1 MPISNLSFVS
11 KLLRRVVASQL
22 HAYPSAN
29 GMYEPFKSGY
39 RKGHSA
45 ETALLRVQNDILLAM
60 DQRKVVRLLLFDLS
74 AAFDTVGYD
83 ILLHCLER
91 CFGISREASAHTWQ
105 IENKLSLSMV
115 HWVKRVPQGSVLGP
129 ILFTLYM
136 SPLGDIIRRHQRG
149 YHMYADDTQL
159 YISISRLC
167 SGTEAEVLPR
177 IQHCFEDIN
186 CWTAHNQLKLNNEK
200 TEVIICGRKQ
210 DMKHINIPTIDIG
223 GCDIPVCNSA
233 VRNLGVMTDPEL
245 SMASH
250 INRLCQSLH
259 YHLRNIENNPLL
271 LVQVIHGAIDPFIG
285 ILSLGHGNALL
296 YGVPSTQPNR
306 LQKVQNTAAAARI
319 VTRSSKFSCAQD
331 LALATSFTPH

>member
-1 MPISNLSFVS
+1 MVQKLPKRPRTITDFNGSALTTVACGVPQGSVLGPLPFIAFLPLDSLYMPISNLSFVS

-200 TEVIICGRKQ
+200 
-210 DMKHINIPTIDIG
+210 
-223 GCDIPVCNSA
+223 
-233 VRNLGVMTDPEL
+233 PEE
-245 SMASH
+245 
-250 INRLCQSLH
+250 NR
-259 YHLRNIENNPLL
+259 
-271 LVQVIHGAIDPFIG
+271 
-285 ILSLGHGNALL
+285 
-296 YGVPSTQPNR
+296 
-306 LQKVQNTAAAARI
+306 
-319 VTRSSKFSCAQD
+319 
-331 LALATSFTPH
+331 